1 MKEKEIEKILV
12 DEVKRLGG
20 AGHTN
25 GQARAMTGCQT
36 GLCSCRIP
44 G

>member
-12 DEVKRLGG
+12 DEVKRLG